1 MAMPAP
7 TAAAVVWTRNHVLD
21 LMEHSP
27 THWPRYELVDG
38 ELLVTPA
45 PRLAHQHA
53 HSVLLGLII
62 EYVNA
67 HRIGLAMSAPGD
79 ISLDGKSLL
88 QPDIFVV
95 PWISGR
101 RPRDWEDVKSLLLV
115 VEVRSPSTRR
125 FDRGLKRRFYQRHGV
140 PNYWIIDLDK
150 QVVERWCPADRA
162 PEVVRD
168 EIEWAPEASTPA
180 LRIDLRALFE
190 EVLGPDTSDS
200 MQ

>member
-1 MAMPAP
+1 MPAP
-7 TAAAVVWTRNHVLD
+7 TAAAVVWTRDHVLN

-101 RPRDWEDVKSLLLV
+101 RPRDWKDVKSLLLV
-115 VEVRSPSTRR
+115 VEVLSPSSRQL
-125 FDRGLKRRFYQRHGV
+125 DRGVRKRFYQRHGV
-140 PNYWIIDLDK
+140 PEFWSVDLDS
-150 QVVERWCPADRA
+150 QIVERFRPVDRS

-168 EIEWAPEASTPA
+168 EIVWRPDNSIPA
-180 LRIDLRALFE
+180 LRIDLTALFE
-190 EVLGPDTSDS
+190 EVLSPDASDAK
-200 MQ
+200 Q

>member
-7 TAAAVVWTRNHVLD
+7 TTWTRDHVLD

-62 EYVNA
+62 GYVNA

-115 VEVRSPSTRR
+115 VEVLSPSTRQL
-125 FDRGLKRRFYQRHGV
+125 DRGLRKRFYQRHGV
-140 PNYWIIDLDK
+140 PEFWTVDLDS
-150 QVVERWCPADRA
+150 QIVERSRPVDRS

-168 EIEWAPEASTPA
+168 EILWQPEASIPA
-180 LRIDLRALFE
+180 LRIDLRALFL
-190 EVLGPDTSDS
+190 EVLGPDSPDS
-200 MQ
+200 AQ

>member
-1 MAMPAP
+1 MVMPAP
-7 TAAAVVWTRNHVLD
+7 TASVVWTRDHVLD

-45 PRLAHQHA
+45 PRFAHQHA
-53 HSVLLGLII
+53 HSVLLGLVI

-67 HRIGLAMSAPGD
+67 HRVGLAMSAPGD

-95 PWISGR
+95 PWITGR
-101 RPRDWEDVKSLLLV
+101 RPRNWKDVKSLLLV
-115 VEVRSPSTRR
+115 IEVLSPGTWRR
-125 FDRGLKRRFYQRHGV
+125 DRGLRKAFYQRHGV
-140 PNYWIIDLDK
+140 PEHWIVDLDK
-150 QVVERWCPADRA
+150 QLVECSRPDDRS
-162 PEVVRD
+162 PEIVRD
-168 EIEWAPEASTPA
+168 QIEWRPNDSIPA

-190 EVLGPDTSDS
+190 EVLGPDNPKAVE
-200 MQ
+200 